1 MVIACGVHLA
11 CTSPEVARHYHV
23 LTHDPQRSLNLAA
36 QIGDV
41 ELANLA
47 LKAGAKVN
55 ARDEGGATALMLAAH
70 GQHDR
75 LVKVLLDQGADPTI
89 HDADG
94 HTALWHA
101 RGLTINGR
109 VPFARFGFDVHLRLP
124 RVLHTDTVA
133 LLDAVTN

>member
-1 MVIACGVHLA
+1 MVVACLVHLA
-11 CTSPEVARHYHV
+11 CTSPEVPRHYHV
-23 LTHDPQRSLNLAA
+23 LPQDPQRSLNLAA
-36 QIGDV
+36 RIGDV
-41 ELANLA
+41 ELAILA
-47 LKAGAKVN
+47 LKAGAQVN

-75 LVKVLLDQGADPTI
+75 LVKVLLDRGADPAI

-109 VPFARFGFDVHLRLP
+109 VPFVRFGFDLHLRLP
-124 RVLHTDTVA
+124 RVLQTDSAA
-133 LLDAVTN
+133 LLDPVTN